1 MAARADKVFTTTR
14 RPQSET
20 GPISTEENKIRI
32 RRFLKSV
39 LRNHDLQD
47 TDDIFALGLVNS
59 LFAMQLVQFVEHEFN
74 MTVEDEDLDVDNFNT
89 VNAISQLVERK
100 CALQLL

>member
-1 MAARADKVFTTTR
+1 M
-14 RPQSET
+14 
-20 GPISTEENKIRI
+20 STEENKVRI

-47 TDDIFALGLVNS
+47 NEDIFALGLVNS
-59 LFAMQLVQFVEHEFN
+59 LFAMQLVQFVEHEFG
-74 MTVEDEDLDVDNFNT
+74 MTVEDEDLDVENFNT

-100 CALQLL
+100 GALQLL

>member
-1 MAARADKVFTTTR
+1 M
-14 RPQSET
+14 
-20 GPISTEENKIRI
+20 STEENKVRI
-32 RRFLKSV
+32 RSFLGSV

-47 TDDIFALGLVNS
+47 NEDVFALGLVNS
-59 LFAMQLVQFVEHEFN
+59 LFAMQLVQFVEHEFG

-100 CALQLL
+100 SVLQLL